1 VADRVV
7 RFTAGFFERLDSL
20 FPEERS
26 PEGGPSATDFL
37 LYELPRIRDQLAADF
52 EGTTLPAD
60 EPPVRVWVGSGVLV
74 RHLAVYGYI
83 DDDGAVEVIWL
94 LLG

>member
-7 RFTAGFFERLDSL
+7 RFTAGFSECLDSL

-37 LYELPRIRDQLAADF
+37 LYELPRPVGGDF

-60 EPPVRVWVGSGVLV
+60 EPPVRVWVGSGIFV

-83 DDDGAVEVIWL
+83 DDHGAVEVIWL
-94 LLG
+94 LIG